1 VERGAVGIDVVDLDE
16 VRARQLASHRRFVD
30 RVCAPDEKQAL
41 ARADRP
47 QELLWALWAG
57 KEAGFKVVTLLEG
70 RAPVFHHA
78 RFQVRLDA
86 PAAVA
91 AAGTVTGDVRYGE
104 LVLPLRVTRQTDS
117 LVGLSWRPSRE
128 SSDDENSVHWS
139 SMGLDE
145 AIATLV
151 DPDTQPGDLTAL
163 LQARFSPAEARPV
176 RSLPSALARLGL
188 RRTAA
193 QILGVD
199 EARLGVICGPGAH
212 GRVPPVLHLDQA
224 PLAGVGV
231 SLSHHGTHVAWAL
244 RTPAA
249 DTEA

>member
-1 VERGAVGIDVVDLDE
+1 MEGGAVGIDVVDLDE
-16 VRARQLASHRRFVD
+16 VRARGLASHRRFVD

-41 ARADRP
+41 ALADRP
-47 QELLWALWAG
+47 DELLWALWAG

-78 RFQVRLDA
+78 RYRVRLDA

-91 AAGTVTGDVRYGE
+91 AAETMTGDVRYE
-104 LVLPLRVTRQTDS
+104 TLVLPLRVTRQADS
-117 LVGLSWRPSRE
+117 VIGLSWHASCE
-128 SSDDENSVHWS
+128 NSDDESSVHWS

-145 AIATLV
+145 AITTLV
-151 DPDTQPGDLTAL
+151 DPDTQPGDLAGL
-163 LQARFSPAEARPV
+163 LRERFSPAEARAV
-176 RSLPSALARLGL
+176 HSWPSALARLGL
-188 RRTAA
+188 RQAA
-193 QILGVD
+193 AGILGVD
-199 EARLGVICGPGAH
+199 EARLAVICGPGAH
-212 GRVPPVLHLDQA
+212 GRVPPVLHLDHA